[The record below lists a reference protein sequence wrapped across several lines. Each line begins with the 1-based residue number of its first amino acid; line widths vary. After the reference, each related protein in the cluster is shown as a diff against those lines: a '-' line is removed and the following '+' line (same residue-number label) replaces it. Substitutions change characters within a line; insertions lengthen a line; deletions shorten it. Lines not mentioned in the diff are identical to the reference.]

1 MLSKTDEVSKMRKS
15 SEICKISKDND
26 IKLETSDQ

>member
-1 MLSKTDEVSKMRKS
+1 MLSKTELSKMCKS

-26 IKLETSDQ
+26 IKLETSYQ